1 MKRAHDSLCAPAELP
16 PQELPVVDA
25 SLERWRCALALRAD
39 LKPVLHREQELI
51 REILSCG
58 LREGDRKTLR
68 QLVTGDSGSDMD
80 ALRQD
85 SLVGRMVAQ
94 AEKLQGI
101 LLKNHN
107 ALLELTTRM
116 PEGKEEILRQLDEVR
131 TSLRAAQTAVH
142 GKLLHAKMGADPEL
156 VRSLGR
162 TLNDLRAL
170 MRRLEADRHEV
181 LRNSRLAALLVTVCR
196 RVLPVRIINPL
207 ELKTI
212 DPCHNGYLR
221 ILDFY
226 FFSDASKFCFGER
239 YSGPNWFTRL
249 KRNVAILQV
258 VGKDEE
264 LMYNDFAVS
273 GVYNKPGA
281 PLAPDN
287 GFFKSIEAEDEHGR
301 VFDRRND
308 AEFKLLS
315 VFAERF
321 RETGFHGT
329 ATLWSK
335 KPLCRSCKG
344 VVKQFHE
351 RFPHATLKVVEEE
364 FSLRP
369 TAAQAESSDAGQ
381 TDPLNI
387 PEHVCNSHACNSPA
401 DLLRGLEE
409 ATGSDGGCG
418 GCGVSE
424 EIASM
429 TSEEDLFSVDLLKGI
444 EELNEDPPDGP
455 SVKKRRITNPVE
467 EVTQDVEQI

>member
-25 SLERWRCALALRAD
+25 SLERWRSALALRAD

-170 MRRLEADRHEV
+170 MRRLEADRSEV

-196 RVLPVRIINPL
+196 RVLPVRQINPM

-226 FFSDASKFCFGER
+226 FFSDASKYCFGER

-249 KRNVAILQV
+249 KRNVAILEV
-258 VGKDEE
+258 LGENKE
-264 LMYNDFAVS
+264 LIYNDFAVS

-287 GFFKSIEAEDEHGR
+287 GFFKSSEAEDEHGR

-315 VFAERF
+315 TFAERF
-321 RETGFHGT
+321 RNTDFAGT

-335 KPLCRSCKG
+335 KPLCKSCQN
-344 VVKQFHE
+344 VVQQFHK
-351 RFPHATLKVVEEE
+351 RFPHATLKVIEEE
-364 FSLRP
+364 YSLRP
-369 TAAQAESSDAGQ
+369 TAAHCCSHSEP
-381 TDPLNI
+381 TDPLKVVEEVYQE
-387 PEHVCNSHACNSPA
+387 PSDP
-401 DLLRGLEE
+401 LRVIEE
-409 ATGSDGGCG
+409 AAASDNGCG
-418 GCGVSE
+418 ISE
-424 EIASM
+424 EVLSI
-429 TSEEDLFSVDLLKGI
+429 TSEEDLPSLVDPLKGT
-444 EELNEDPPDGP
+444 EHLNEDATDGP
-455 SVKKRRITNPVE
+455 STKKRRTTAPDE
-467 EVTQDVEQI
+467 EETQGVEQI